1 MFLIIFFYNL
11 ENSKYFLSKN
21 CKYFLSKVLSFVV
34 LKVYYRHYSMQLFF
48 ILERSK
54 ILIDYY

>member
-34 LKVYYRHYSMQLFF
+34 LKVYYRHEELFDAAVFYSRE
-48 ILERSK
+48 I
-54 ILIDYY
+54 